1 MKRENQILLLFAVYF
16 SLISKLCGQAEFSRN
31 QNGVS
36 LVDEVHVG
44 VILDMG
50 SREGKTIHSCVSMAI
65 SDFYSLHTDYE
76 VRIVLHTRDSKGNP
90 LLALSAGKLFLYF
103 CFPAILTFSF
113 LSWFIITNCQWDH
126 IIYIYY
132 DKFHI

>member
-1 MKRENQILLLFAVYF
+1 MKMKRKNQVLLLFASYF
-16 SLISKLCGQAEFSRN
+16 SLISKLCVQAEVSSN

-65 SDFYSLHTDYE
+65 SDFYSLRTDYE

-90 LLALSAGKLFLYF
+90 LLALSAGKLFLYSLL
-103 CFPAILTFSF
+103 PSNLTLSF
-113 LSWFIITNCQWDH
+113 LYCSIITNFQ
-126 IIYIYY
+126 
-132 DKFHI
+132 